1 MNLVPFSIYY
11 VMLAGLIGVGFGQ
24 GIYSAALFT
33 VFSDSIP
40 TGKRTEWMSYARI
53 SYYIGTLTGPIMSIV
68 ILKLHGNDRWTL
80 DDLLLPSTIGIVIF
94 GLSLLVTFFFRESWK
109 LAQES
114 ENIQKELSRRG
125 NAAKKFLWFS
135 SDKHVPYLLCIADV
149 LSGFASG
156 MTVKFFP
163 LFFENI
169 IHIDPISLQVV
180 YLVRTLSVATLLFLC
195 QKFSQMAIGRMGVV
209 LTTKYIGVA
218 LGLLLASGERY
229 FWDIP
234 WLVCVV
240 WVLRGAFMNCSL
252 MILKSILNDYTTK
265 ETRNTWN
272 SIDSITG
279 FGWSGSAVLGGYL
292 IDKVHFQWVFII
304 TFGLQLLSIFPHWIL
319 LFLVEKEMQI
329 DVSGLEMETEGLL
342 LEKDPGKED
351 SDEED

>member
-1 MNLVPFSIYY
+1 MTKTSPNVYLFLLFRFIYGIGESTFFITLLTPLLNAFIPGASWVGYAEGAQGVAQGVVAIPVGRLADKNGPFIPIRVGAVLILLSSVVLAVIINMNLVPFSIYY

-149 LSGFASG
+149 LCCVPCSNSVSCDFAFLVPEIFADGHRQDGSGFNNKIYWCCFGVA
-156 MTVKFFP
+156 
-163 LFFENI
+163 
-169 IHIDPISLQVV
+169 ISLWGEIFLG
-180 YLVRTLSVATLLFLC
+180 YPVA
-195 QKFSQMAIGRMGVV
+195 GVCR
-209 LTTKYIGVA
+209 LGTT
-218 LGLLLASGERY
+218 R
-229 FWDIP
+229 
-234 WLVCVV
+234 
-240 WVLRGAFMNCSL
+240 
-252 MILKSILNDYTTK
+252 SIHELQFDDT
-265 ETRNTWN
+265 E
-272 SIDSITG
+272 I
-279 FGWSGSAVLGGYL
+279 
-292 IDKVHFQWVFII
+292 HF
-304 TFGLQLLSIFPHWIL
+304 
-319 LFLVEKEMQI
+319 K
-329 DVSGLEMETEGLL
+329 
-342 LEKDPGKED
+342 
-351 SDEED
+351 